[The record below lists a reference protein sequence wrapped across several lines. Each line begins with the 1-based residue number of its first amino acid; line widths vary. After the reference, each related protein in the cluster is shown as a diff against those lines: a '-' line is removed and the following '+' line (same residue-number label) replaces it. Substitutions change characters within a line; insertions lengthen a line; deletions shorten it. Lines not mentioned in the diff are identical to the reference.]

1 MATSS
6 ETRSPWI
13 SAWTDPVAGV
23 NSFSQLMALADM
35 VDDGDYKLVTA
46 DYRSKRLKV
55 FMGTNVLN
63 TQALQ
68 AVPTALVC
76 YYDSQKKPMIP
87 IVAVAQEH
95 SIYYFKEYAPYMRFD
110 LPVVKFSEE
119 EQNIWNHMKTIAED
133 DEAAFVEA
141 TEKLLELRENGQ
153 TVSALT
159 SELISFEDF

>member
-1 MATSS
+1 
-6 ETRSPWI
+6 
-13 SAWTDPVAGV
+13 
-23 NSFSQLMALADM
+23 
-35 VDDGDYKLVTA
+35 
-46 DYRSKRLKV
+46 
-55 FMGTNVLN
+55 
-63 TQALQ
+63 
-68 AVPTALVC
+68 
-76 YYDSQKKPMIP
+76 MIP